1 MIARYAMNWVNR
13 IVIAALLLAAPLPG
27 AETLVGGRPSVV
39 IEGSEAKL
47 VVDLQ
52 GGSIVELRLGSAGV
66 NPLVWANRG
75 PAEEARPMSHF
86 VCLDRWGAPSAAEL
100 ERGMVFHGEA
110 TRVRWS
116 LDAGPEAKQGALEAR
131 MSARLPIAGLRVER
145 TLRLASNAAC
155 VRVQETV
162 TNENKLGRVYN
173 IVQHPTIG
181 PPFLDVETLVDSN
194 ARQGFAQSNPGPK
207 YEEPSAWW
215 PRALNEGVSIDMRR
229 LVDSEEPNVVSYVVE
244 DEYGWVTASSPTAGL
259 LIGYLWKRSEYPW
272 LNLWRRLGEDGK
284 PLARGLEFG
293 TTGLHQPFPTLVKK
307 GAIFGRPLLDY
318 LDAGES
324 RTRSYLMFLAPIP
337 ADYRGVAELR
347 RGDRGIELIER
358 PGGPGRALEVSFD
371 AVIPRP

>member
-1 MIARYAMNWVNR
+1 MNARFAMNWVNK
-13 IVIAALLLAAPLPG
+13 VTLAALVLAAPLPA
-27 AETLVGGRPSVV
+27 AETMVGGRASAVLESP
-39 IEGSEAKL
+39 GAKL

-52 GGSIVELRLGSAGV
+52 GGSIVELRLGGDGV

-86 VCLDRWGAPSAAEL
+86 LCLDRWGAPSAAEL
-100 ERGMVFHGEA
+100 ERGMVYHGEA

-116 LDAGPEAKQGALEAR
+116 LDAGPETRRGALEAR
-131 MSARLPIAGLRVER
+131 MSARLPIAGLQVER
-145 TLRLASNAAC
+145 TLRLAADSAC
-155 VRVQETV
+155 VRVEETV

-173 IVQHPTIG
+173 MVQHPTVG
-181 PPFLDVETLVDSN
+181 PPFLDAETLVDSN

-215 PRALNEGVSIDMRR
+215 PRALSEGLPVDMRR
-229 LVDSEEPNVVSYVVE
+229 LIDSEEPNVVSYVVE
-244 DEYGWVTASSPTAGL
+244 DEYGWVTAASPTAGL

-272 LNLWRRLGEDGK
+272 LNLWRRLDEDGK

-324 RTRSYLMFLAPIP
+324 HTRSYLMFLAPIP
-337 ADYRGVAELR
+337 ADYRGVAELK
-347 RGDRGIELIER
+347 RGDREIELIER
-358 PGGPGRALEVSFD
+358 PGGPARDLHVSFE
-371 AVIPRP
+371 AVGLRP